1 MYLALR
7 LANLETCDP
16 FLIQLREN
24 HTCINSISPAAKFIP
39 DHVNGIS
46 SMMGVDCNLEGFT
59 LQWHLWAVLT
69 PPGVGVDGCLTANT
83 AADGLVVGSRRTA
96 SNGIKRAWGKLG
108 AGRLAVGRLGV
119 GRLGVGRLGVGK
131 CRGDAGIVRRRA
143 DVGRPMVDVN
153 MMAAGRRAGLGSSV
167 DAQPSFDCCDLQ
179 SRVAI
184 FAEKLV
190 DLGDGATGVKT
201 CTGVIDGNG
210 VETKVVVPVVGS
222 GHFDNIQ
229 VKADY

>member
-1 MYLALR
+1 
-7 LANLETCDP
+7 
-16 FLIQLREN
+16 
-24 HTCINSISPAAKFIP
+24 
-39 DHVNGIS
+39 
-46 SMMGVDCNLEGFT
+46 MMGVECNLEGFT

-69 PPGVGVDGCLTANT
+69 RVGVDGCLTANT
-83 AADGLVVGSRRTA
+83 AAGGLVISRLVVGSRRTA

-108 AGRLAVGRLGV
+108 V

-131 CRGDAGIVRRRA
+131 CRA
-143 DVGRPMVDVN
+143 DVGRPRADVN

-167 DAQPSFDCCDLQ
+167 DAQPSLDCCDIQ

-229 VKADY
+229 VMADY